1 VNGIATTVDSSGSSA
16 FNPAKISHKD
26 SKPQRFTGKK
36 MTTRRFTLEINMGQM
51 PLRVE
56 IGKNNQK
63 APALPLVIRLL

>member
-1 VNGIATTVDSSGSSA
+1 
-16 FNPAKISHKD
+16 
-26 SKPQRFTGKK
+26 